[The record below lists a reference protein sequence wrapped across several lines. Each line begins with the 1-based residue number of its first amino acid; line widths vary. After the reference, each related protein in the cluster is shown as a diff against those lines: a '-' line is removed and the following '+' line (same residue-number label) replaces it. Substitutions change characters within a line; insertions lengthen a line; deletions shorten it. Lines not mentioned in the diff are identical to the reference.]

1 MSTIATNDG
10 TSFTKP
16 SDLEIAMTRT
26 FDAPRE
32 AVFAAWT
39 RTEHVP
45 HWLLGPDG
53 WTMPVCEIDLRPGGE
68 WRFVWRRDDGTEMAM
83 RGVYREIRPPE
94 LLVSTESWG
103 GDWPD
108 TLNTLTLSEED
119 GRTTITQSV
128 RYPTQQARDAALQT
142 GMEAGVE
149 RSFDRLAE
157 YLRRITDVGAA
168 PQSSAF
174 SASPQQQHEWLQ
186 RLVGDWIVESDA
198 PESGNSP
205 EAPAWRETV
214 RSVAGIWIVAE
225 GSGTLPDGNEA
236 TTVMTLGYD
245 PQGQRFVGTWIGSM
259 MHHLWV
265 YDGELSDDGT
275 TLTLNTTGPDM
286 HVEGATR
293 QYQDVITLTDDDH
306 RALTARVLAPDG
318 DWQVMMTAR
327 YRRLRV

>member
-1 MSTIATNDG
+1 MSTRATNDG

-26 FDAPRE
+26 FNAPR
-32 AVFAAWT
+32 AVVFAAWT
-39 RTEHVP
+39 RPEHVP
-45 HWLLGPDG
+45 QWLLGPDG

-68 WRFVWRRDDGTEMAM
+68 WHFAWRRDDGTGMEM
-83 RGVYREIRPPE
+83 RGAYREVRPPE

-103 GDWPD
+103 GDWPE
-108 TLNTLTLSEED
+108 TLNTLTLSED
-119 GRTTITQSV
+119 GGRTTVTQSV

-157 YLRRITDVGAA
+157 YLHRITDVVAA
-168 PQSSAF
+168 PQSPAF

-198 PESGNSP
+198 PEP
-205 EAPAWRETV
+205 EQPPDAPAWRETV
-214 RSVAGIWIVAE
+214 RSIGDIWIVAE
-225 GSGTLPDGNEA
+225 GAGPMPDGTQA

-245 PQGQRFVGTWIGSM
+245 PQSQRFVGTWIGSM

-306 RALTARVLAPDG
+306 RALTARVLEPDG

-327 YRRLRV
+327 YRRSRA

>member
-1 MSTIATNDG
+1 MSTIAPNDG

-26 FDAPRE
+26 FSAPRE

-39 RTEHVP
+39 RPEHVP
-45 HWLLGPDG
+45 HWLLGPDD

-68 WRFVWRRDDGTEMAM
+68 WRFVWRRGDGTELAM
-83 RGVYREIRPPE
+83 RGEYREIRPPE
-94 LLVSTESWG
+94 FLVSTESWG

-119 GRTTITQSV
+119 GQTTVTQSV

-168 PQSSAF
+168 PQSPAF
-174 SASPQQQHEWLQ
+174 SASPQPQHEWLQ

-198 PESGNSP
+198 AESEKSP

-214 RSVAGIWIVAE
+214 RSIGDIWIVAE
-225 GSGTLPDGNEA
+225 GSGPMPDGNEA

-245 PQGQRFVGTWIGSM
+245 PQRQRFVGTWIGSM

-293 QYQDVITLTDDDH
+293 QYQDVITLTDHDH
-306 RALTARVLAPDG
+306 RALTARLLGPDG

-327 YRRLRV
+327 YRRSRT